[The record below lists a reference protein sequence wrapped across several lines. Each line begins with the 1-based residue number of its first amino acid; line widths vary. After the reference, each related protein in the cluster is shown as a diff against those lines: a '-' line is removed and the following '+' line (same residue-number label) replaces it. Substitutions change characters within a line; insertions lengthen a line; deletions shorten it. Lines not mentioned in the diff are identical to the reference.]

1 MPRLRNKKTRWERFF
16 QALTLED
23 MNLVSDGDDFI
34 ISTFQESDEGEL
46 FSGRMGY
53 YRLQEMMLLRER
65 MIDVQIDY
73 LMELVITSRL
83 FPEFICLYLGI

>member
-1 MPRLRNKKTRWERFF
+1 
-16 QALTLED
+16 

-46 FSGRMGY
+46 FSERMGY